1 MLLTCMKINTIVAIK
16 MNDIAIGKFSR
27 IASKTSKLYAA
38 KPATFNT
45 PFSPMFSS
53 SINSPRSARTS
64 ETKLRLSAPVI
75 GPSRENTTYVMLF
88 DKN

>member
-27 IASKTSKLYAA
+27 ITSKTSKLYAA

-45 PFSPMFSS
+45 PFSPIFSS
-53 SINSPRSARTS
+53 SINSPRSARHR
-64 ETKLRLSAPVI
+64 KQNYDYPHLLSAHLEKTPH
-75 GPSRENTTYVMLF
+75 M
-88 DKN
+88 